1 MTIAIQKVSLAEFL
15 SYEDG
20 TDNRYE
26 LVDGDLKL
34 MSMGTGLHGDI
45 IEFLNDEFRAEI
57 ARLQRPWTS
66 KQSAV
71 SVQSPRGRRWD
82 TCRIPDVTVLGL
94 DQWDALRRREALITL
109 DQPAPFL
116 VVEVV
121 SDSTKSED
129 YRAKYAEYGVLEIPE
144 YWIVDPLAQRLTIAV
159 FEDGGYTNREFRLGD
174 SIGSSLFPELILTAD
189 QILAGRR

>member
-1 MTIAIQKVSLAEFL
+1 MTIAIQKLSLVEFL

-26 LVDGDLKL
+26 LVDGELKL

-121 SDSTKSED
+121 SESTKLED

-144 YWIVDPLAQRLTIAV
+144 YWIVDPLEQRVTIAV
-159 FEDGGYTNREFRLGD
+159 FEDGGYTNRLFRTGEPIE
-174 SIGSSLFPELILTAD
+174 SILFPDLLLTAE
-189 QILAGRR
+189 QVLMGRR